1 MSKTVVFI
9 CVTRYLKWLEIIREF
24 SECNGGVFFCF
35 RELDDG
41 LKEAVSSIIW
51 VSLRL
56 HSDCAELKLIS
67 DMLTAKYGKPY
78 AMSCMDDSV
87 GTVSPKLMQKMSVQ
101 APPKIL
107 VERYLIEIAKNY
119 NVDYEPD
126 EKVLAILLLL
136 FLLTYVVKMFLLMI
150 YYVAL

>member
-9 CVTRYLKWLEIIREF
+9 CVTRYLKWLEIIWEF

-78 AMSCMDDSV
+78 AMSCMDNSV

-126 EKVLAILLLL
+126 EKVLAIFIVVVCIAVYSKNGLLC
-136 FLLTYVVKMFLLMI
+136 Y
-150 YYVAL
+150 

>member
-1 MSKTVVFI
+1 MIVSDHFI
-9 CVTRYLKWLEIIREF
+9 HLYRD
-24 SECNGGVFFCF
+24 
-35 RELDDG
+35 LDDG

-67 DMLTAKYGKPY
+67 DQLTAKYGKPY
-78 AMSCMDDSV
+78 AMSCMDNTV
-87 GTVSPKLMQKMSVQ
+87 GTVSTKLMQKMSVQ
-101 APPKIL
+101 EPPRIL

-126 EKVLAILLLL
+126 EKVLMMHYICNVTLKALDLKVLFGSCRSLMKSRIL
-136 FLLTYVVKMFLLMI
+136 
-150 YYVAL
+150 AS